1 MQAQRDD
8 ALDRLKVDIYQV
20 IFMKKKT
27 KKTVENSNK
36 TVQDAQSEFCVARE
50 REEATKKIDKP
61 ILMLLV

>member
-27 KKTVENSNK
+27 KKTVDNSNK
-36 TVQDAQSEFCVARE
+36 TVQDAQSEFCVAQE